1 MKKGGKIAFLVHT
14 KVSAFRCFCDEK
26 WLSKNRQ
33 KLEFLRDVRIGI
45 RRHSL
50 SYYKLTLQSLPVG
63 VHMVGNIG
71 RLRASFW
78 WCQLGS
84 TVGGV
89 SQLRLEFLGSLLG
102 PNIASALTAGDG
114 RFSLGAACIASTAV
128 VYFQVRRLSATAD
141 VTICNYSISFD

>member
-1 MKKGGKIAFLVHT
+1 MDLALT
-14 KVSAFRCFCDEK
+14 
-26 WLSKNRQ
+26 
-33 KLEFLRDVRIGI
+33 
-45 RRHSL
+45 
-50 SYYKLTLQSLPVG
+50 LTLQSLPTG

-78 WCQLGS
+78 WCQLSS

-128 VYFQVRRLSATAD
+128 VYFQVRRLSAT
-141 VTICNYSISFD
+141 VLRCYVNYSTLFDRCIN